1 MRYPT
6 NSAARALSFT
16 SVYGMRYFALATD
29 YDGTLATDGEV
40 AASTLAALARLRQSG
55 RKLILVTGREYDDL
69 ARVCPRLDLFDR
81 LVLEN
86 GAVTMR
92 PDTHEQRVL
101 APPPPPAFTA
111 RLRAAGVT
119 PLSVGEVVVA
129 TREPHQ
135 QAVLDTIRGLGLELQ
150 VIFNKGAVMVLPS
163 GVNKATGLAYAL
175 ADLQLSPHNV
185 VAVGDAENDHALL
198 SACECGVAVANAL
211 PMLQR
216 HADWVTRGAC
226 GAGVEELIDALLA
239 DDLAQ
244 VAPTRHTLNLGDAEA
259 PVTVAPYGESLML
272 AGTSGS
278 GKSTFA
284 TAFLE
289 QLQAH
294 GYQYCIVDPE
304 GDYENLA
311 GAVVLGASDN
321 SPTVAEVVAVLRT
334 PTQNAAVNLLG
345 IALEERP
352 TFFASLLPALLKLR
366 AQTGR
371 PHWLV
376 FDEAHHLLPADW
388 VPAQATVPQTLHGL
402 VLITVHPQH
411 VARGLL
417 ELLDAVIAIGETPAQ
432 TLAAFAGALG
442 LPAPGVADTALAPG
456 EGIVWRRRDDAP
468 PVRFRVNAP
477 RTERQRHLRKYA
489 EGDLGDHSFY
499 FRGPKAALNL
509 RAQNL
514 WVFVQIGAGVD
525 DATWLHHLRR
535 HDYSRWFRDRVKD
548 PELADAA
555 HAIEA
560 DAGLSAADSRE
571 RIRKEIERRYTARD

>member
-1 MRYPT
+1 
-6 NSAARALSFT
+6 
-16 SVYGMRYFALATD
+16 MRYFALATD
-29 YDGTLATDGEV
+29 YDGTLATEGTV
-40 AASTLAALARLRQSG
+40 APSTLAALTRLKQSG

-69 ARVCPRLDLFDR
+69 VRVFPQHDLFDR

-86 GAVTMR
+86 GALLVR
-92 PDTHEQRVL
+92 SDTHERRPL
-101 APPPPPAFTA
+101 AAPPPPAFAA
-111 RLRAAGVT
+111 RLRAAGVA
-119 PLSVGEVVVA
+119 PLSVGEVIVA
-129 TREPHQ
+129 TWEPHEQ
-135 QAVLDTIRGLGLELQ
+135 TVLDTIRDLGLELQ

-163 GVNKATGLAYAL
+163 GVNKATGLAHAL
-175 ADLQLSPHNV
+175 VDLELSPHNV

-198 SACECGVAVANAL
+198 NACECGVAVANAL
-211 PMLQR
+211 PMLKQ
-216 HADWVTRGAC
+216 HADWVTHGAR
-226 GAGVEELIDALLA
+226 GAGVEELIAALLA
-239 DDLAQ
+239 DDLAAI
-244 VAPTRHTLNLGDAEA
+244 APARHMLHLGDADA
-259 PVTVAPYGESLML
+259 PVTVAPYGQSLML

-311 GAVVLGASDN
+311 QAVVLGTSNNA
-321 SPTVAEVVAVLRT
+321 PTVSEVLAVLRT
-334 PTQNAAVNLLG
+334 PTQNAVINLLG
-345 IALEERP
+345 IALEQRP
-352 TFFASLLPALLKLR
+352 TFFGSLLPALLELR

-388 VPAQATVPQTLHGL
+388 VPAQATVPQALQGM

-411 VARGLL
+411 VARRLL
-417 ELLDAVIAIGETPAQ
+417 ALLDAVIAIGETPAQ
-432 TLAAFAGALG
+432 TLGAFAAVLE
-442 LPAPGVADTALAPG
+442 LPAPDVSDAALSPG
-456 EGIVWRRRDDAP
+456 EAVIWRRRSGTAP
-468 PVRFRVNAP
+468 MLFRAKAP

-499 FRGPKAALNL
+499 FRGPEDALNL

-514 WVFVQIGAGVD
+514 WVFLQMGAGVD

-535 HDYSRWFRDRVKD
+535 HDYSRWFREKVKD
-548 PELADAA
+548 PALAEAA
-555 HAIEA
+555 HEIESEA
-560 DAGLSAADSRE
+560 TISAAQSRA
-571 RIRKEIERRYTARD
+571 RIREEIEQRYTAPSSPVS